1 MDRGSKDDLLNEA
14 EERQYIVLEEEIDVS
29 KSNTSSPSKVKQLN
43 LSLATNRGRNSENR
57 GDEVNIQEK
66 NVLVV
71 FDLPDG
77 SQSEQYF
84 KLGQTVEVLK
94 SHIENEYGILMT
106 EQALFLEDKLMLDP
120 LSLLDY
126 PDAKFGNELFVRVE
140 GNLPAESKK

>member
-1 MDRGSKDDLLNEA
+1 M
-14 EERQYIVLEEEIDVS
+14 
-29 KSNTSSPSKVKQLN
+29 
-43 LSLATNRGRNSENR
+43 
-57 GDEVNIQEK
+57 
-66 NVLVV
+66 

-94 SHIENEYGILMT
+94 SHIENEYSILMT

>member
-126 PDAKFGNELFVRVE
+126 PDAKFGNRKRRTDIL
-140 GNLPAESKK
+140 NSCIS